1 MDSRCKHCG
10 EPFDLDEFH
19 GQEHAWSSWVKAFKK
34 HGCGAAEA
42 MFDGLSPAQ
51 STKCIHAPIF
61 DKDQLDGI
69 ALIHDLLG
77 DDIDGACSMMDDHFR

>member
-19 GQEHAWSSWVKAFKK
+19 GQEHAWGSWVKAFRKY
-34 HGCGAAEA
+34 GCGAAEA

-51 STKCIHAPIF
+51 STKCTHEPIF
-61 DKDQLDGI
+61 DKEKLEGI
-69 ALIHDLLG
+69 GLIHDLLG
-77 DDIDGACSMMDDHFR
+77 DDVDGACSMLEDYM